1 MSGDSAARPNTNLD
15 ESHQSSKSCF
25 RPNVALMALLRDA
38 PDDFAALVD
47 RVSQQLDYPPA
58 FVERDYWITEILR
71 SIAKPIPDV
80 DARIV
85 FKGGT
90 SLSKGWRL
98 IQRMSEDV
106 DVIVVFGD
114 SATIGDRNRVL
125 RHLIDRT
132 SADTGL
138 VPTGQTGRDGV
149 HRART
154 FEYPQSY
161 AHGALSG
168 TRVLLELGTR
178 GGPEPQRRLSLRSYV
193 AEVAVDVFKIPPHEF
208 DEFAP
213 LEIDTLEPE
222 RTLLEKLAALHT
234 LASQAAADPNALANL
249 GTKMRHAYDI
259 AMLLGHQETVTA
271 LRGLDLAGMLADIER
286 RTIAS
291 DWEWTPRPAGGY
303 SDSPAFQDAFIA
315 HASVIRAYDQAL
327 ALVVGGSKP
336 SLREIVELVRSH
348 GDLL

>member
-1 MSGDSAARPNTNLD
+1 
-15 ESHQSSKSCF
+15 
-25 RPNVALMALLRDA
+25 MALLRNA
-38 PDDFAALVD
+38 PDDFVALVE
-47 RVSQQLDYPPA
+47 RVAQQLDYPVA

-71 SIAKPIPDV
+71 SIAKPILDV
-80 DARIV
+80 DARVV

-106 DVIVVFGD
+106 DVIVVFGA
-114 SATIGDRNRVL
+114 SATGGDRNRVL
-125 RHLIDRT
+125 RQLIDRT
-132 SADTGL
+132 SADIGL
-138 VPTGQTGRDGV
+138 APTGQTGKDGV
-149 HRART
+149 YRART
-154 FEYPQSY
+154 FEYPQAY
-161 AHGALSG
+161 AHGALTG

-178 GGPEPQRRLSLRSYV
+178 GGPEPHRRLSLRSYI
-193 AEVAVDVFKIPPHEF
+193 AEAAVDVFQIPQHEV
-208 DEFAP
+208 DEFASF
-213 LEIDTLEPE
+213 EIDTLEPE

-234 LASQAAADPNALANL
+234 LASQAAADPNALDNL